1 MLPER
6 AGNGT
11 SVPVA
16 IGPSSVQADSGDVE
30 LDSFGL
36 GVAAFALKSIQRRP
50 LQSQQTAKLGGRS
63 PPVSATTLTAQHSL
77 TDIRKVVCALNF
89 LDEMGIWDFL
99 ATFAPPSERA
109 TEVASAASHN
119 EASPHRRH
127 CRTASALSAAGKL
140 ISSST
145 PTPMGAGSPV
155 PANSNML
162 FKALYQARLY
172 ERAQRRRIR
181 NADFSCLD
189 LKSVFTQ
196 QWMSSEKEACNAQFR
211 MFFDKFQTSVRNSSN
226 ANLLATVCQG
236 TTPNRDEQQKYQRM
250 CTFLFRRPD
259 AMMRSYGADV
269 CLLLSQTANTIM
281 LMRDLEVQPNSAV
294 GEGFLNKI
302 DNLLAVM
309 LYRRPSLMTGNHH
322 RRKSQK
328 LNAYAGITLPHIIP
342 HPGTRQPLPTPTSIS
357 ITATIYV
364 LTVVVVLVALAGI
377 GGLSFSCSDA
387 FFKSLQGTSQVSTN
401 AMQRV
406 AREAVAGAIIDQQ
419 IAAQTTSALLAGY
432 GDALAASMLTSQAST
447 FPNAART
454 MAFEDGRYLFAGDS
468 DWSTGQVAAR
478 MDGTALLMG
487 CLLNATSSGPTRA
500 IWSPSIIAVIPNG
513 RSEASEYGISVASP
527 WKSVQNYSNASR
539 MTGCVRVD
547 VPLSLVSS
555 SLLAASDNR
564 RTGDVMLIQKST
576 GVVLA
581 ATQPQWTS
589 AALQGSLIY
598 NSDTMK
604 LGQYTHAPVVFS
616 RSAMG
621 DLVYVAHDRSSI
633 SQVAPDWYIYGLF
646 AAGVLF
652 CAVFATSVYRVVSQ
666 RNAPRWVRNN
676 RYRRWALVGL
686 VCATILVWLTWT
698 GYTSSSDGRQI
709 DLVMFTIAQGV
720 AGTVQTILRKQ
731 KQAASLIRSASFSL
745 SSTVNVDHLL
755 NNVVMPAWGSWAI
768 SSVYFRL
775 PDRSVRGMTAD
786 GSTLVSETGTCVEKL
801 SGSAVVDVFC
811 NTVLDPFNNAVLMDG
826 RPGLSYRSQLP
837 SSSNA
842 TDVTIETDI
851 GIIQSGLTQLASMTS
866 ADASVFIL
874 ERNTAYDDVR
884 YGLVAASNS
893 KEVLSDATQS
903 SDPRVRSL
911 ATLLVANPRSLPA
924 NGNGE
929 IARDQTQPMTWCSTL
944 QAARNGNDWLA
955 VAMVPRMTLV
965 GDVDD
970 AHTRTLS
977 GVVIIVTLLF
987 SMNWIIGKAYSWL
1000 TDALNV
1006 ERKQSRSQVNLL
1018 QSIRQAK
1025 LNKPG
1030 KFTQLDAFKTAIE
1043 PIIQDA
1049 RSSSWLRDESASRHR
1064 LNQPIDSTEFR
1075 YHAWSRACR
1084 HIQDSNN
1091 GLNVLHICLLENHR
1105 SGMPLRI
1112 YRLIQNSIVKQV
1124 LAIVIVFH
1132 LALTFAKPVSS
1143 DAMLTQGVALSVQI
1157 IEGVCLLS
1165 EFLFILARLLTKYT
1179 WVRAWRSTADPVIRE
1194 SALKEALPTR
1204 LQLGDVILVL
1214 TYSVILID
1222 WIVIVSSNRSIEY
1235 FFPLRPLLYLF
1246 VNSQCQEGLKLFA
1259 RTLMDALKV
1268 FVLYLY
1274 VIVAISCLFL
1284 VLFRLVI
1291 NIDVLSSSFDNI
1303 VRSLTAC
1310 FIFLTGTNNFS
1321 EVFYP
1326 ATAVDPLYAVLFLFV
1341 FLVGNHFV
1349 WGLTIGTLT
1358 SSFEQQKLRHHSY
1371 KSVYSRSGI
1380 LAAFILLDF
1389 DEDNQLAVSDV
1400 RHFLQFA
1407 RTGLSVEQADGV
1419 IDEIRQPTTMSTPV
1433 RKSTLTTD
1441 PMTGSRNGVSR
1452 GSVTVRPASAP
1463 TSAGRTSTVVN
1474 VSVPHP
1480 EPADI
1485 RQSDVSARQSA
1496 VLTPSFGVAKH
1507 DTGMHRG
1514 GSLTPG
1520 GLLGPSGISPPFRRS
1535 VVVNKRDAANASPA
1549 IQRLPPVV
1557 GSTVNHPARMSLATE
1572 LGLPRS
1578 SMSVIPEAVA
1588 QTVPDV
1594 PPNLLAMARGRKS
1607 RPSVGGSVV
1616 GKVGKSSGTGLLD
1629 PSPHVE
1635 PGLDYFSL
1643 DEFVRC
1649 VEKAF
1654 LLDVKQSSPVSQ
1666 QYGWLLALRVLFF
1679 DTQAYHDVVKAFTIL
1694 LISIVSLY
1702 GVVEQPA
1709 MVDMLCI
1716 AMLLFSV
1723 IEVSLK
1729 IWAYT
1734 AAVYWNYSSYNTGPD
1749 VDEIQFSH
1757 RIEAAVI
1764 AISLVGTFIC
1774 QCMSGFTF
1782 TYGQHQDI
1790 FRLYL
1795 VLPTVRIFT
1804 STKFARHMLF
1814 VFVRVI
1820 PEFRE
1825 LVIILLLVIYVYA
1838 VIGVLILQGQFDL
1851 LPADVR
1857 PAIDFDNM
1865 FRSALSLLQ
1874 MLVKDNWHTLMYAS
1888 IIAKGWNAAWFFIS
1902 YMIIVNNLFTDLMLS
1917 VIIGKFSMVLYHAS
1931 ATQSDVKTAI
1941 FQQRRLS
1948 LVTSS

>member
-621 DLVYVAHDRSSI
+621 DLVGNHCRADCSVSYPPTFRFMLRTTGHLSVRSHQTGTSMGYSLQVCCSARYSLRRSI
-633 SQVAPDWYIYGLF
+633 GLF
-646 AAGVLF
+646 RRETHLAGYGIIDIGDGLW
-652 CAVFATSVYRVVSQ
+652 SVS
-666 RNAPRWVRNN
+666 
-676 RYRRWALVGL
+676 
-686 VCATILVWLTWT
+686 
-698 GYTSSSDGRQI
+698 
-709 DLVMFTIAQGV
+709 F
-720 AGTVQTILRKQ
+720 VQP
-731 KQAASLIRSASFSL
+731 F
-745 SSTVNVDHLL
+745 
-755 NNVVMPAWGSWAI
+755 W
-768 SSVYFRL
+768 
-775 PDRSVRGMTAD
+775 
-786 GSTLVSETGTCVEKL
+786 
-801 SGSAVVDVFC
+801 SGSHG
-811 NTVLDPFNNAVLMDG
+811 P
-826 RPGLSYRSQLP
+826 
-837 SSSNA
+837 
-842 TDVTIETDI
+842 
-851 GIIQSGLTQLASMTS
+851 
-866 ADASVFIL
+866 
-874 ERNTAYDDVR
+874 
-884 YGLVAASNS
+884 
-893 KEVLSDATQS
+893 
-903 SDPRVRSL
+903 
-911 ATLLVANPRSLPA
+911 ATLAPVMAGKS
-924 NGNGE
+924 
-929 IARDQTQPMTWCSTL
+929 TWSCS
-944 QAARNGNDWLA
+944 
-955 VAMVPRMTLV
+955 
-965 GDVDD
+965 
-970 AHTRTLS
+970 
-977 GVVIIVTLLF
+977 
-987 SMNWIIGKAYSWL
+987 
-1000 TDALNV
+1000 
-1006 ERKQSRSQVNLL
+1006 
-1018 QSIRQAK
+1018 
-1025 LNKPG
+1025 
-1030 KFTQLDAFKTAIE
+1030 
-1043 PIIQDA
+1043 
-1049 RSSSWLRDESASRHR
+1049 
-1064 LNQPIDSTEFR
+1064 
-1075 YHAWSRACR
+1075 
-1084 HIQDSNN
+1084 
-1091 GLNVLHICLLENHR
+1091 
-1105 SGMPLRI
+1105 PLR
-1112 YRLIQNSIVKQV
+1112 R
-1124 LAIVIVFH
+1124 
-1132 LALTFAKPVSS
+1132 AL
-1143 DAMLTQGVALSVQI
+1143 
-1157 IEGVCLLS
+1157 
-1165 EFLFILARLLTKYT
+1165 
-1179 WVRAWRSTADPVIRE
+1179 
-1194 SALKEALPTR
+1194 
-1204 LQLGDVILVL
+1204 
-1214 TYSVILID
+1214 
-1222 WIVIVSSNRSIEY
+1222 
-1235 FFPLRPLLYLF
+1235 
-1246 VNSQCQEGLKLFA
+1246 
-1259 RTLMDALKV
+1259 
-1268 FVLYLY
+1268 
-1274 VIVAISCLFL
+1274 L
-1284 VLFRLVI
+1284 VLFR
-1291 NIDVLSSSFDNI
+1291 
-1303 VRSLTAC
+1303 R
-1310 FIFLTGTNNFS
+1310 
-1321 EVFYP
+1321 Y
-1326 ATAVDPLYAVLFLFV
+1326 
-1341 FLVGNHFV
+1341 
-1349 WGLTIGTLT
+1349 
-1358 SSFEQQKLRHHSY
+1358 
-1371 KSVYSRSGI
+1371 
-1380 LAAFILLDF
+1380 
-1389 DEDNQLAVSDV
+1389 
-1400 RHFLQFA
+1400 FA
-1407 RTGLSVEQADGV
+1407 
-1419 IDEIRQPTTMSTPV
+1419 
-1433 RKSTLTTD
+1433 
-1441 PMTGSRNGVSR
+1441 SRNR
-1452 GSVTVRPASAP
+1452 RP
-1463 TSAGRTSTVVN
+1463 R
-1474 VSVPHP
+1474 
-1480 EPADI
+1480 
-1485 RQSDVSARQSA
+1485 
-1496 VLTPSFGVAKH
+1496 
-1507 DTGMHRG
+1507 
-1514 GSLTPG
+1514 
-1520 GLLGPSGISPPFRRS
+1520 
-1535 VVVNKRDAANASPA
+1535 
-1549 IQRLPPVV
+1549 
-1557 GSTVNHPARMSLATE
+1557 
-1572 LGLPRS
+1572 
-1578 SMSVIPEAVA
+1578 
-1588 QTVPDV
+1588 
-1594 PPNLLAMARGRKS
+1594 
-1607 RPSVGGSVV
+1607 
-1616 GKVGKSSGTGLLD
+1616 
-1629 PSPHVE
+1629 
-1635 PGLDYFSL
+1635 
-1643 DEFVRC
+1643 
-1649 VEKAF
+1649 
-1654 LLDVKQSSPVSQ
+1654 
-1666 QYGWLLALRVLFF
+1666 
-1679 DTQAYHDVVKAFTIL
+1679 
-1694 LISIVSLY
+1694 
-1702 GVVEQPA
+1702 
-1709 MVDMLCI
+1709 
-1716 AMLLFSV
+1716 
-1723 IEVSLK
+1723 
-1729 IWAYT
+1729 
-1734 AAVYWNYSSYNTGPD
+1734 
-1749 VDEIQFSH
+1749 
-1757 RIEAAVI
+1757 
-1764 AISLVGTFIC
+1764 
-1774 QCMSGFTF
+1774 
-1782 TYGQHQDI
+1782 
-1790 FRLYL
+1790 
-1795 VLPTVRIFT
+1795 
-1804 STKFARHMLF
+1804 
-1814 VFVRVI
+1814 
-1820 PEFRE
+1820 
-1825 LVIILLLVIYVYA
+1825 
-1838 VIGVLILQGQFDL
+1838 
-1851 LPADVR
+1851 
-1857 PAIDFDNM
+1857 
-1865 FRSALSLLQ
+1865 
-1874 MLVKDNWHTLMYAS
+1874 
-1888 IIAKGWNAAWFFIS
+1888 
-1902 YMIIVNNLFTDLMLS
+1902 
-1917 VIIGKFSMVLYHAS
+1917 
-1931 ATQSDVKTAI
+1931 
-1941 FQQRRLS
+1941 
-1948 LVTSS
+1948 